1 MLKRL
6 IRGIRVLLLRNDIAH
21 LESAIDE
28 ERERHAQFDA
38 RMRSWWRANAA
49 EREETAHSD
58 PQVYGLDFDQVRRRF
73 AEYTARSGRWT
84 ARTAKSEKGGD
95 K

>member
-38 RMRSWWRANAA
+38 RMRSWMREVQWRRGEI
-49 EREETAHSD
+49 ERL
-58 PQVYGLDFDQVRRRF
+58 YGRPLEIDWSLAGYPSVR
-73 AEYTARSGRWT
+73 
-84 ARTAKSEKGGD
+84 KP
-95 K
+95 